1 MTGPCPARISGCAIL
16 MVLISLGL
24 PCTLHAQVPLSA
36 EQLQQLR
43 QIEQQLRDRAPGPPQ
58 RTPSLDLRILTP
70 EKAAVPR
77 AVDELEFEV
86 RQVEIAGATFFPKTE
101 VDAFFAPLLQK
112 KIGLAEI
119 RLAASA
125 LERKYR
131 ERGFFL
137 ARVFIPPQQLK
148 EGKFRV
154 QVIEGHISQVYVEGT
169 DAAMSNRVEA
179 FAQQITS
186 LRPLDL
192 GSLER
197 LLLLINDLPGVSAT
211 AVLRPGAELGSSE
224 LLLTVM
230 PLGDLHMLSF
240 NNTGSKT
247 TGPYSLN
254 HNATFQQAF
263 GRPGQLNLSLTGS
276 GSDDYALKGIRSAVA
291 RYTQAL
297 GNSGLIFSVAGTLSN
312 SRPAGSVK
320 SINLV
325 SDATSISPTLR
336 YPLLRSRASSVYL
349 DGGMSVNRS
358 ETTAF
363 GTVISS
369 DQYTVAELSASWTL
383 DGWLGGRQN
392 LGLGIT
398 NGLNLFGAMD
408 RNAPN
413 PSSAQFEP
421 GFTKVTVNLQR
432 TQELPQQFSLRFA
445 ANGQHT
451 RDKLL
456 SRELIAFGGPSLG
469 RAYAAAAIAGDKGLG
484 ALLELRYDF
493 KQRFVPAIGNLQAY
507 ISADSA
513 STSTVAVSSAA
524 TTRAHLSSDA
534 IGLRFSLLKDTQID
548 LRIAKA
554 RHGMVTDDSRRD
566 NRLLLDVMLRF

>member
-1 MTGPCPARISGCAIL
+1 VTRRSPSRISVCSIL
-16 MVLISLGL
+16 MALITLGL
-24 PCTLHAQVPLSA
+24 PCTLQAQVSLSI

-43 QIEQQLRDRAPGPPQ
+43 QIEQQLRNRAPEPPQ
-58 RTPSLDLRILTP
+58 RAPSLDLRILTP

-86 RQVEIAGATFFPKTE
+86 KQVEIAGATFFPKAE

-112 KIGLAEI
+112 KIGLTEI
-119 RLAASA
+119 RLAADA

-148 EGKFRV
+148 EGMFRV

-169 DAAMSNRVEA
+169 DAARSSLVEA

-224 LLLTVM
+224 LLLSVM

-240 NNTGSKT
+240 NNTGSRT
-247 TGPYSLN
+247 TGPYSLS

-263 GRPGQLNLSLTGS
+263 GSPGQLNLSLTGS
-276 GSDDYALKGIRSAVA
+276 GADDYALKGIRSAVA

-297 GNSGLIFSVAGTLSN
+297 GNSGLIFSFGGSLSK
-312 SRPAGSVK
+312 SRPAGSLER
-320 SINLV
+320 INLV
-325 SDATSISPTLR
+325 SDATSLSPKLR

-358 ETTAF
+358 ETTTF
-363 GTVISS
+363 GTIITS
-369 DQYTVAELSASWTL
+369 DRYTAADVAASWSL
-383 DGWLGGRQN
+383 DGWLGGSQN

-398 NGLNLFGAMD
+398 KGLNLFGAMD
-408 RNAPN
+408 GNAPN
-413 PSSAQFEP
+413 PSSAHFET

-432 TQELPQQFSLRFA
+432 TQELPQQFSLRFN

-451 RDKLL
+451 RGKLL
-456 SRELIAFGGPSLG
+456 SGELISFGGPSLG
-469 RAYAAAAIAGDKGLG
+469 RAYAAGAIAGDKGLG

-513 STSTVAVSSAA
+513 TTRTVAVPSAA
-524 TTRAHLSSDA
+524 ATRAHLSSDA
-534 IGLRFSLLKDTQID
+534 IGLRFSLLKDAQID
-548 LRIAKA
+548 LRIA
-554 RHGMVTDDSRRD
+554 RSGGRVTDDSRRD
-566 NRLLLDVMLRF
+566 GRLLLDVLLRF